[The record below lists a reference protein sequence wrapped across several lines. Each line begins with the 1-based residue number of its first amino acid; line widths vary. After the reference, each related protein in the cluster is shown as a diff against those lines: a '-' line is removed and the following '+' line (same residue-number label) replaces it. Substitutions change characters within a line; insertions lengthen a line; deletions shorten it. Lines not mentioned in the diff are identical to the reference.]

1 MLYEA
6 ADGFL
11 SGEKTGGIISLLH
24 TEKVKNTRNTAL
36 FYARKETVLLEQA

>member
-36 FYARKETVLLEQA
+36 FYARKETGLLAQS

>member
-11 SGEKTGGIISLLH
+11 SGEKTGGIIFITARRK
-24 TEKVKNTRNTAL
+24 TENTHKATLSN
-36 FYARKETVLLEQA
+36 ARKETGLLAQS